1 MKFHQQTLWSNT
13 FYYAKALSERYVPLF
28 PCLVNEELFCF
39 CVGSGYILFKSKR
52 QRLVEMTRRLHQ
64 NPRGLKKWQ
73 VVCSAESKSRH
84 SYSILNKKG
93 HFFIFQLCD
102 TFLDLLAPLKLKD
115 TLTDKGAVKAVF
127 KHMDLEITL
136 SNCFNKSNQRSRIKT
151 LPDADLLAELLPQLL
166 VLLQVGDSD
175 ARLTGVL
182 LHVPHPRT
190 HHGERLDAGFAL
202 EKTTTLGEVAGS
214 EIYKL
219 RCSRHRQVP

>member
-1 MKFHQQTLWSNT
+1 
-13 FYYAKALSERYVPLF
+13 
-28 PCLVNEELFCF
+28 
-39 CVGSGYILFKSKR
+39 
-52 QRLVEMTRRLHQ
+52 
-64 NPRGLKKWQ
+64 
-73 VVCSAESKSRH
+73 
-84 SYSILNKKG
+84 
-93 HFFIFQLCD
+93 
-102 TFLDLLAPLKLKD
+102 
-115 TLTDKGAVKAVF
+115 
-127 KHMDLEITL
+127 MDLEITL

-151 LPDADLLAELLPQLL
+151 LPDAGPLAELLPQLL